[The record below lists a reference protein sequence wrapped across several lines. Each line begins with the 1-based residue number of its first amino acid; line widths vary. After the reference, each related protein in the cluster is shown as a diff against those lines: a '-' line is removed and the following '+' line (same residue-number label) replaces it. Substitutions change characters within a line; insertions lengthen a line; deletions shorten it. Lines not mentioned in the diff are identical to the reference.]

1 MKTIAKIFKNIVSF
15 FSRIIDKLIVMP
27 ISKLIL
33 MINKKFEK
41 PGKKFENWLSRTN
54 TLLFISLVLAILI
67 FIVIDQRILT
77 YSESS
82 AEVLTIDQVKV
93 EYDEDNY
100 VVALRNEEKNGYDA
114 CVLGSGVRK
123 KSRTTKPYAGQFPEG
138 IEPTQYLIECRD
150 FDLDACSVKM
160 SVKNE
165 TGQLLLS
172 KTGEIFAS
180 AEGKARLK
188 LTAADTNLVP
198 GTYRTDIQVTFKNG
212 DVHTVFP
219 QDINQV
225 GALIITPDVTEE
237 EDGSI

>member
-1 MKTIAKIFKNIVSF
+1 MAGILRPGSITVRRGDSFDIV
-15 FSRIIDKLIVMP
+15 LH
-27 ISKLIL
+27 L
-33 MINKKFEK
+33 M
-41 PGKKFENWLSRTN
+41 
-54 TLLFISLVLAILI
+54 
-67 FIVIDQRILT
+67 
-77 YSESS
+77 
-82 AEVLTIDQVKV
+82 
-93 EYDEDNY
+93 
-100 VVALRNEEKNGYDA
+100 
-114 CVLGSGVRK
+114 SG
-123 KSRTTKPYAGQFPEG
+123 G
-138 IEPTQYLIECRD
+138 RD

-225 GALIITPDVTEE
+225 GVLIITPDVTEE